1 MNTLNLLL
9 FLILSA
15 TVLFSAS
22 ETKSQTS
29 VKGNGNVAKETRS
42 ISSFSKIE
50 LNSVMNVFLNQSG
63 TESIT
68 IEADNNLF
76 SYIETYVENNTL
88 KIETKKNYNLKNYK
102 KLNVY
107 INYKDIN
114 DLVNNSVGNV
124 RSEHQL
130 NFSSLNIENNSVGN
144 LDLDLNGKNLNVEIN
159 SVGNVTFSGKAD
171 NVNIENNSVGNLEAF
186 DLAAVNLNI
195 ENNSVGNSEVYA
207 TGEITIESNGVGNV
221 IYKGD
226 AVVKSLQKSGVGSV
240 KKK

>member
-1 MNTLNLLL
+1 
-9 FLILSA
+9 
-15 TVLFSAS
+15 
-22 ETKSQTS
+22 
-29 VKGNGNVAKETRS
+29 
-42 ISSFSKIE
+42 
-50 LNSVMNVFLNQSG
+50 MNVYLKQSG
-63 TESIT
+63 TESVT

-76 SYIETYVENNTL
+76 PYIETNVEGNTL
-88 KIETKKNYNLKNYK
+88 KIETKKDYSLKNYK

-107 INYKDIN
+107 ISIKDIN

-124 RSEHQL
+124 KSENQL

-144 LDLDLNGKNLNVEIN
+144 LDLDLSGKNLNVEIN

-171 NVNIENNSVGNLEAF
+171 NVSIENNSVGNLEAF
-186 DLAAVNLNI
+186 DFAVVNLNI

-226 AVVKSLQKSGVGSV
+226 PVVKSMKKSGVGSV